1 MNIERQTALEYFA
14 FGYLKGLLYDTHTG
28 ESIKGV
34 DEWVQMDDYDMNFI
48 GQDHAEDVPRVCAQG
63 RGVST
68 RVGRRLDRGTAH
80 IHNSGL
86 TASLNDTGDKP
97 LPLKAIKHKH

>member
-1 MNIERQTALEYFA
+1 MNREQQTALEYFA

-48 GQDHAEDVPRVCAQG
+48 GQDHAEDVPAYALKVVVYPLGWAND
-63 RGVST
+63 ST
-68 RVGRRLDRGTAH
+68 EVLHTFITRR
-80 IHNSGL
+80 
-86 TASLNDTGDKP
+86 
-97 LPLKAIKHKH
+97 

>member
-48 GQDHAEDVPRVCAQG
+48 GQDHAEDVPAYALKVVVYPLGWAG
-63 RGVST
+63 DSTEVLHTFTTRG
-68 RVGRRLDRGTAH
+68 
-80 IHNSGL
+80 
-86 TASLNDTGDKP
+86 
-97 LPLKAIKHKH
+97 